1 MSAIDPPQPDEP
13 SRPEDGHADVLRRV
27 SVVARSLAEES
38 GLQPT
43 LERTVEHAVRLVD
56 GCHSAGISLVV
67 SRERIETV
75 ALSDDLARRGDERQ
89 YQLDEGPCLSAIRDA
104 EVVWAPDLAND
115 RRWPRWGPWAV
126 ENLGVRSMLCI
137 QLYTA
142 ANRHGALNLYSQ
154 DRDAFPPAEHP
165 LATMFAAAAAM
176 ALKGAQT
183 AEELHSAIHTRTI
196 IGQAQGIIMERYSV
210 SSDQA
215 FAVLSRVSQESNVK
229 LHEIATQVATRRV
242 IPGMG

>member
-1 MSAIDPPQPDEP
+1 MSTIDLPQTDAG
-13 SRPEDGHADVLRRV
+13 SPEDGRTDVLQRV

-43 LERTVEHAVRLVD
+43 LDRTVEHAVRLLD
-56 GCHSAGISLVV
+56 GCQSAGISLVV
-67 SRERIETV
+67 ARRRIETV
-75 ALSDDLARRGDERQ
+75 ALTDELARRGDERQ

-115 RRWPRWGPWAV
+115 TRWPRWAPWAV

-142 ANRHGALNLYSQ
+142 ADKHGALNLYSRE
-154 DRDAFPPAEHP
+154 RDAFPPEDHP
-165 LATMFAAAAAM
+165 LATMFATAAAM

-183 AEELHSAIHTRTI
+183 AEELHSAIHTRNI

-210 SSDQA
+210 TSDQA

-229 LHEIATQVATRRV
+229 LAEIAAQVASQRV